1 MLSAALNPIAVNLG
15 PLEVHWYGVIIA
27 SGVILAVILAIREAK
42 RRNVAEDHILNLV
55 LYSLPFALIGAR
67 AYYVFFEWSYYSQH
81 PSEII
86 AIWNGGI
93 AIYGALIAAAIVFI
107 VYCRVKDLSIW
118 LVLDIA
124 APTVMLAQAIGRWGN
139 FMNQEAFGQITSLH
153 FLHELHLPEWII
165 QQMLIGGHYR
175 MPTFLFESTWNV
187 IGFILI
193 MSIRHHRGWF
203 KQGEIFLSYAMWYS
217 FGRFFV
223 EGMRTDSLYLMPGLR
238 VSQLVSIVLF
248 VGAIIIWLYRRHRA
262 DTPDYLAGNLN
273 AAINNHA
280 V

>member
-1 MLSAALNPIAVNLG
+1 MFGALNPIALQLG

-27 SGVILAVILAIREAK
+27 SGVVLAVYLAIREAK
-42 RRNVAEDHILNLV
+42 RRHVAEDHILNLV

-67 AYYVFFEWSYYSQH
+67 TYYVAFEWDYYSQH
-81 PSEII
+81 PDQII

-107 VYCRVKDLSIW
+107 IYCHVKDLSIW

-139 FMNQEAFGQITSLH
+139 FMNQEAYGQITSLG

-193 MSIRHHRGWF
+193 MSIRHHHGWF

-238 VSQLVSIVLF
+238 VSQLLSIILF
-248 VGAIIIWLYRRHRA
+248 VGAIIIWIYRRHRP
-262 DTPDYLAGNLN
+262 DTPDYLDGNQN
-273 AAINNHA
+273 AAINNPA
-280 V
+280 A